1 MNKQPKLFLLPNR
14 EHRLAQVLKE
24 CLGSITCHAAMLAH
38 VSPLPEH
45 YHETLATIQL
55 ASRLHRMRRRRV
67 KVRKISVLVPESLS
81 MSKVS
86 QVLPYSENCTVLFHT
101 LCI

>member
-1 MNKQPKLFLLPNR
+1 MLIIIMYLFISHLVHR

-67 KVRKISVLVPESLS
+67 KVRIDWLLS
-81 MSKVS
+81 QS
-86 QVLPYSENCTVLFHT
+86 
-101 LCI
+101 